1 MHTKNTLDPA
11 RLPPYMTAK
20 QVAVLLDVSAPTVRR
35 MAANGEIPARK
46 IGKKLW
52 RFPKDELL
60 ASHRLEAT

>member
-20 QVAVLLDVSAPTVRR
+20 QVAVLLDISEQTVRR
-35 MAANGEIPARK
+35 MASTGELPAHK

>member
-1 MHTKNTLDPA
+1 
-11 RLPPYMTAK
+11 MTAK

-35 MAANGEIPARK
+35 MASTGELPARK